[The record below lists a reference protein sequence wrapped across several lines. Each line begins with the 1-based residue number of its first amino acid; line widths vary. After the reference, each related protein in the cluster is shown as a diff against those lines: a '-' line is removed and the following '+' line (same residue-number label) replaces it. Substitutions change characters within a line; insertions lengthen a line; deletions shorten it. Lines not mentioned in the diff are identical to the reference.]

1 MEMTT
6 AAANAGQPLG
16 VVGIARI
23 GLKLILVAVLV
34 LILILFAATRVD
46 FVYTGF

>member
-1 MEMTT
+1 MTQQAT
-6 AAANAGQPLG
+6 GPRQALGALG
-16 VVGIARI
+16 VARI

-34 LILILFAATRVD
+34 LILVLFAGGGVD